1 MNCTFIY
8 GIEKENK
15 NWKDK
20 LTGTLWTVS
29 FMFFVM
35 LFFFYNLPK
44 VFKKEMTHHKIY
56 KAV

>member
-1 MNCTFIY
+1 MKYTFIY

-35 LFFFYNLPK
+35 PFFYNLPK
-44 VFKKEMTHHKIY
+44 VKKK
-56 KAV
+56 K